1 MAVQKSKV
9 TIFDVAKASGVSSS
23 AVSYALNGKSGV
35 SEDTRAKVLKIAHEL
50 GWKPNGAAQ
59 ALAKSNTQRIGLVLG
74 YDPKLLAVESYMMEL
89 ISGLGAEL
97 EKHDYS
103 LLVRMAVG
111 EHAKLSIIK
120 DWIATGNVDAMLL
133 VNIEL
138 GDPCVTLLEE
148 HTEMPVLAIADASV
162 SGNLPTLSS
171 ADADAVRQA
180 VQYLYD
186 LGHRHIARVAGPEML
201 AHSYIRDSAFSD
213 VATELGMRY
222 RCLHTDYTPETGSE
236 ATKRLLSFPEHP
248 TAIIYD
254 NDVMALSGLGVA
266 TAEGIT
272 VPDDLSI
279 MSWDDSFMCTAAYPN
294 LTAMGR
300 DVVGTGTKAAE
311 LLLKLIDGERVGNVM
326 EEPYELRQRG
336 TTGPVPA
343 ER

>member
-35 SEDTRAKVLKIAHEL
+35 SEETRAKVLKIAHEL

-59 ALAKSNTQRIGLVLG
+59 ALAKSKTQRIGLVLG

-148 HTEMPVLAIADASV
+148 HTEMPVLAIADADRKSV
-162 SGNLPTLSS
+162 
-171 ADADAVRQA
+171 V
-180 VQYLYD
+180 
-186 LGHRHIARVAGPEML
+186 
-201 AHSYIRDSAFSD
+201 
-213 VATELGMRY
+213 
-222 RCLHTDYTPETGSE
+222 
-236 ATKRLLSFPEHP
+236 
-248 TAIIYD
+248 
-254 NDVMALSGLGVA
+254 
-266 TAEGIT
+266 
-272 VPDDLSI
+272 
-279 MSWDDSFMCTAAYPN
+279 
-294 LTAMGR
+294 
-300 DVVGTGTKAAE
+300 
-311 LLLKLIDGERVGNVM
+311 
-326 EEPYELRQRG
+326 
-336 TTGPVPA
+336 
-343 ER
+343 